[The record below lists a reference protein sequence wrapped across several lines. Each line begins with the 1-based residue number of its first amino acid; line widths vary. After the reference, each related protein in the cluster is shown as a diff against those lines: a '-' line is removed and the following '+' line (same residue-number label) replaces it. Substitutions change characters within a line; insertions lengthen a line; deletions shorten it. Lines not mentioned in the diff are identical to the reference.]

1 MKVTKKIIQRQQEK
15 EQALYVRL
23 PHTIRDKDDVA
34 KLFTGNFKVNLLRQ
48 SSRHCYVVFPDVKE
62 KMKNLTAV
70 KNTRING
77 KRIVI
82 APANT
87 KIERKTTVVR
97 KKIVIPKVKEDKKLT
112 KHLFV
117 SNIKC
122 GTKSDELKAVIPGCV
137 SVKMLKPYSQTSK
150 AAIVKMESTQLA
162 AEYLMNVRDMPT
174 VAGRKLRLNPDT
186 RDRHRRHESK
196 PLKIYD
202 GESEI

>member
-1 MKVTKKIIQRQQEK
+1 MKVIKKIRQRQQEK

-77 KRIVI
+77 KRIVV

-112 KHLFV
+112 K
-117 SNIKC
+117 
-122 GTKSDELKAVIPGCV
+122 
-137 SVKMLKPYSQTSK
+137 Q
-150 AAIVKMESTQLA
+150 
-162 AEYLMNVRDMPT
+162 
-174 VAGRKLRLNPDT
+174 
-186 RDRHRRHESK
+186 
-196 PLKIYD
+196 
-202 GESEI
+202 